1 MPSATTSQSGLNTT
15 YKPEVVVSVGYSP
28 EPDTVG
34 SNISHVVLIVAYS
47 TVIVVSVAGNG
58 IVLLSAVTC
67 RRMRTVTNYHFIV
80 NLAGA
85 DLMMAVF
92 CVPFTFIANWLVDRW
107 PFGAAT
113 CPIVP
118 YLQTIVVF
126 ISAFTLVGLVAKNGQ
141 WPRSRFILDS
151 EVSNVR
157 TCRNTLAKIS
167 RNSVWS
173 SLNCSLCPDNEVSNA
188 MKATWPRGHGLVA
201 KNGLISCHDEHRA

>member
-1 MPSATTSQSGLNTT
+1 MMSQYALNTT
-15 YKPEVVVSVGYSP
+15 DKPEVVSGGFSP
-28 EPDTVG
+28 EPETVG

-47 TVIVVSVAGNG
+47 TVIVASVAGNG
-58 IVLLSAVTC
+58 IVLLSVVTC

-107 PFGAAT
+107 PFGAAM

-126 ISAFTLVGLVAKNGQ
+126 VSAFTLVGLVAKTAAYSPY
-141 WPRSRFILDS
+141 WPP
-151 EVSNVR
+151 E
-157 TCRNTLAKIS
+157 
-167 RNSVWS
+167 
-173 SLNCSLCPDNEVSNA
+173 
-188 MKATWPRGHGLVA
+188 WPY
-201 KNGLISCHDEHRA
+201 I